1 MAARGQNGIHRRDHR
16 IDLLRGLALAS
27 IFINHMPGNR
37 FENWT
42 SRNFGFSDAAEVFVL
57 LAGVAA
63 AFAFFERYATGERRA
78 VTAKVLTRAWTLYA
92 AHLGSTLAALALF
105 AIAAYIYADSS
116 FLDLIGVAPLFID
129 PLPGI
134 IGIVSGG
141 YQLGYFNILPL
152 YVVLLAMLPG
162 VLWLAARDLRLALAI
177 SAALYLAAQI
187 VPLSMPNY
195 PTDGGWYFNP
205 FAWQLIF
212 VIGLCLGIR
221 SRAGKSVPWNGKLFA
236 VALAY
241 VIFSAVWVQ
250 EGYPGNLA
258 FGPIPEFVGTLH
270 KSNLPLVRLA
280 HVLLLAY
287 VLVHSPLWA
296 ALAKVPRTNP
306 LTRMGR
312 NSLPVF
318 CVGSLLSMVGWL
330 VLVQTGGGLL
340 VDLAVVGGVIGLVAL
355 LAWWIERP
363 RVASGAAV
371 QPASVPKLEQLPRRS
386 NFRAIASAFFLP
398 TLR

>member
-1 MAARGQNGIHRRDHR
+1 MGAGGHLPVHRRDHR
-16 IDLLRGLALAS
+16 IDFLRGLALVS

-63 AFAFFERYATGERRA
+63 AFAFFERYALGERRT
-78 VTAKVLTRAWTLYA
+78 VIAKVLARARTLYV
-92 AHLGSTLAALALF
+92 AHLGSTLAAVALF
-105 AIAAYIYADSS
+105 AVAAYVYGDSD
-116 FLDLIGVAPLFID
+116 FLDLVGVAPLFSD

-134 IGIVSGG
+134 IGIVTGG
-141 YQLGYFNILPL
+141 HQLGYFNILPL
-152 YVVLLAMLPG
+152 YVVLLVMLPG
-162 VLWLAARDLRLALAI
+162 LLWLATRDPRLALAA
-177 SAALYLAAQI
+177 SAAVYLLAQI

-212 VIGLCLGIR
+212 VIGMYLGIR
-221 SRAGKSVPWNGKLFA
+221 SRAGKAIAWNSKLYL

-241 VIFSAVWVQ
+241 LMFGAVWVQ
-250 EGYPGNLA
+250 GGYPGNLA

-270 KSNLPLVRLA
+270 KSNLPMTRLA
-280 HVLLLAY
+280 HVLMLAY
-287 VLVHSPLWA
+287 VLVHSPLWPV
-296 ALAKVPRTNP
+296 LAKIPSTNP

-312 NSLPVF
+312 NSLPIF
-318 CVGSLLSMVGWL
+318 CAGSLLSVLGWL
-330 VLVQTGGGLL
+330 VLIQTGGGLL
-340 VDLAVVGGVIGLVAL
+340 IDLAVVGAGIGLLAL

-363 RVASGAAV
+363 HMAPPVAV
-371 QPASVPKLEQLPRRS
+371 NPAPVPIRERPLVLRRE
-386 NFRAIASAFFLP
+386 RD
-398 TLR
+398 